1 MAQQAERI
9 VTKIDA
15 TRTFYSG
22 VPVDVHRKRNAAGY
36 ARVSTDHDEQFTSY
50 AAQVDYYTK
59 YIMQNPD
66 WNFVEVYTDEGISGT
81 SRKKRDGFN
90 RMIKDALDGKIDVII
105 TKSIS
110 RFARNTVDTLTTVRE
125 LKDHGVEVIFEKE
138 NIHTFDSNGEMLI
151 TIMSSIAQEESR
163 SISANITWGHR
174 KRFADGKLLM
184 AFSSF
189 LGYDRG
195 PNGEPVI
202 NEEQAEIVR
211 RIYFDFTHGMTPSAI
226 AKQLT
231 KEQVPTPAGC
241 SVWKTTTVEH
251 ILKNEKYKGCAL
263 LQKSFTVDFLTKKTK
278 VNEGEVPQYYVENS
292 HPAIIDPGEWEL
304 AQIEFE
310 RRARLGRKYVGGH
323 LFSCKI
329 VCADCGGYFGA
340 KIWNSTSKYRR
351 RIWQC
356 NDIVRQLQNVE
367 RTYEIIS
374 GHRRV
379 RAALR
384 VGLSVVPAYVLPL
397 SDEDAAVVAVTC
409 NLHRSRIL
417 PSEKAR
423 SLCLLSEALWNRAGT
438 TQRNPDNAGED
449 RTAQRYMKLVDLI
462 PELLEMVDAGRIAFL
477 VGVELSFLKMSEQNY
492 LLECIGEYD
501 CTPSYSQAVRLR
513 RESCAG
519 TITPETIRDLLSQRK
534 PNQRERIKL
543 DYEKYARFFPGS
555 YTRMQIEQDILRGLE
570 LLKIRREKAGTNR

>member
-1 MAQQAERI
+1 MPQQAGKI

-15 TRTFYSG
+15 TRAFYSG
-22 VPVDVHRKRNAAGY
+22 VPVDVQRKRNAAGY

-59 YIMQNPD
+59 FIRQNPE
-66 WNFVEVYTDEGISGT
+66 WNFVAVYTDEGISGT
-81 SRKKRDGFN
+81 SRKKREGFN

-211 RIYFDFTHGMTPSAI
+211 RIYSDFTNGLTPSAI
-226 AKQLT
+226 ARQLT
-231 KEQVPTPAGC
+231 KEQIPTPAGC
-241 SVWKTTTVEH
+241 TVWKTTTVEH

-263 LQKSFTVDFLTKKTK
+263 LQKSFTVDFLTKKAK

-292 HPAIIDPGEWEL
+292 HPAIIDPAEWEL
-304 AQIEFE
+304 VQIEFE

-323 LFSCKI
+323 IFSCKI
-329 VCADCGGYFGA
+329 ICADCGGYYGA
-340 KIWNSTSKYRR
+340 KVWNSTSKYRKR
-351 RIWQC
+351 VWQC
-356 NDIVRQLQNVE
+356 NDKYTGATVCSTPHVCEDILKE
-367 RTYEIIS
+367 KFI
-374 GHRRV
+374 
-379 RAALR
+379 RAANILLSR
-384 VGLSVVPAYVLPL
+384 AESVVKDCDTLVSTLRDFHTL
-397 SDEDAAVVAVTC
+397 D
-409 NLHRSRIL
+409 
-417 PSEKAR
+417 SEIER
-423 SLCLLSEALWNRAGT
+423 LDRETETLSEANRAFLE
-438 TQRNPDNAGED
+438 QNASTEQDQDAYLEKYGRLTAEFD
-449 RTAQRYMKLVDLI
+449 SLTAQRDLLQSTKQQRI
-462 PELLEMVDAGRIAFL
+462 AQAEEISRLKTELLRQHGPLMEFDDMLWITCLDHVTVFPDGSLAFQ
-477 VGVELSFLKMSEQNY
+477 FK
-492 LLECIGEYD
+492 IGE
-501 CTPSYSQAVRLR
+501 S
-513 RESCAG
+513 
-519 TITPETIRDLLSQRK
+519 
-534 PNQRERIKL
+534 
-543 DYEKYARFFPGS
+543 
-555 YTRMQIEQDILRGLE
+555 ILV
-570 LLKIRREKAGTNR
+570 

>member
-1 MAQQAERI
+1 MAQRPERI

-22 VPVDVHRKRNAAGY
+22 VPMDVHRKRNAAGY

-59 YIMQNPD
+59 FIRQNPD
-66 WNFVEVYTDEGISGT
+66 WNFVDVYTDEGISGT

-90 RMIKDALDGKIDVII
+90 RMIKDALNGKIDVII

-138 NIHTFDSNGEMLI
+138 NIRTFDSNGEMLI

-184 AFSSF
+184 AFSTF

-202 NEEQAEIVR
+202 NEEQAELVR
-211 RIYFDFTHGMTPSAI
+211 RIYHDFTHGMTPSAI

-241 SVWKTTTVEH
+241 KLWKTTTVEH

-292 HPAIIDPGEWEL
+292 HPAIIDPGEWDL

-310 RRARLGRKYVGGH
+310 RRARLGRKYVGGNI
-323 LFSCKI
+323 FSCKI
-329 VCADCGGYFGA
+329 VCADCGGFFGA

-356 NDIVRQLQNVE
+356 NDKYAGETVCSTPHVCE
-367 RTYEIIS
+367 D
-374 GHRRV
+374 
-379 RAALR
+379 
-384 VGLSVVPAYVLPL
+384 VLK
-397 SDEDAAVVAVTC
+397 EKFVVAA
-409 NLHRSRIL
+409 NIL
-417 PSEKAR
+417 LKRAESVLVDCDAVLRNMRDFRAIDNEIER
-423 SLCLLSEALWNRAGT
+423 LEGEIETLSEENRAFLE
-438 TQRNPDNAGED
+438 QNASSAQDQAVYLAQYESMTARFD
-449 RTAQRYMKLVDLI
+449 SLTAQLDL
-462 PELLEMVDAGRIAFL
+462 LRSSKQRRIAQAEEISRLKAELQTQSDPLTDFDEMFWISCL
-477 VGVELSFLKMSEQNY
+477 DQVTVMPDGTLSFKFK
-492 LLECIGEYD
+492 IGD
-501 CTPSYSQAVRLR
+501 A
-513 RESCAG
+513 
-519 TITPETIRDLLSQRK
+519 ITV
-534 PNQRERIKL
+534 
-543 DYEKYARFFPGS
+543 
-555 YTRMQIEQDILRGLE
+555 
-570 LLKIRREKAGTNR
+570 

>member
-1 MAQQAERI
+1 MPPQARKS

-22 VPVDVHRKRNAAGY
+22 VPVDVQKKRNAAGY

-50 AAQVDYYTK
+50 TAQVDYYTK
-59 YIMQNPD
+59 YIRQNPD
-66 WNFVEVYTDEGISGT
+66 WNFVAVYTDEGISGT

-138 NIHTFDSNGEMLI
+138 NIRTFDSNGEMLI

-195 PNGEPVI
+195 PTGEPVI
-202 NEEQAEIVR
+202 NEEQAEVVR
-211 RIYFDFTHGMTPSAI
+211 RIYFDFIHGMTPSAI

-241 SVWKTTTVEH
+241 TIWKTTTVEH

-292 HPAIIDPGEWEL
+292 HPAIIDPAEWEL

-323 LFSCKI
+323 IFSCKI
-329 VCADCGGYFGA
+329 ICADCGGYFGA
-340 KIWNSTSKYRR
+340 KVWNSTSRYRR

-356 NDIVRQLQNVE
+356 NDKYTGEKVCSTPHVCEDILKEKFVQ
-367 RTYEIIS
+367 
-374 GHRRV
+374 
-379 RAALR
+379 AA
-384 VGLSVVPAYVLPL
+384 
-397 SDEDAAVVAVTC
+397 
-409 NLHRSRIL
+409 NI
-417 PSEKAR
+417 
-423 SLCLLSEALWNRAGT
+423 LLSRVESVLADCDVILSTLGDFHGL
-438 TQRNPDNAGED
+438 DNEIERLDQEMETLSEVNKAFLEQNASTEQD
-449 RTAQRYMKLVDLI
+449 QDVFLEKYSRLTAEFDSLTAQR
-462 PELLEMVDAGRIAFL
+462 ELLQSSKQRRIAQAEEISLLKAELLRQHGPLTEFDEML
-477 VGVELSFLKMSEQNY
+477 WITCLEQVTVLPDGALSFKFKIGVE
-492 LLECIGEYD
+492 
-501 CTPSYSQAVRLR
+501 
-513 RESCAG
+513 
-519 TITPETIRDLLSQRK
+519 ITV
-534 PNQRERIKL
+534 
-543 DYEKYARFFPGS
+543 
-555 YTRMQIEQDILRGLE
+555 
-570 LLKIRREKAGTNR
+570 

>member
-1 MAQQAERI
+1 MPPQAGRI

-22 VPVDVHRKRNAAGY
+22 VPVDVQKKRNAAGY
-36 ARVSTDHDEQFTSY
+36 ARVSTDHDEQYTSY

-59 YIMQNPD
+59 YIRQNPD
-66 WNFVEVYTDEGISGT
+66 WNFVAVYTDEGISGT

-195 PNGEPVI
+195 PTGEPVI
-202 NEEQAEIVR
+202 NEKEAEVVR
-211 RIYFDFTHGMTPSAI
+211 RIYFDFIHGMTPSAI
-226 AKQLT
+226 AHQLT
-231 KEQVPTPAGC
+231 QEQIPTPAGC
-241 SVWKTTTVEH
+241 TLWKTTTVES

-292 HPAIIDPGEWEL
+292 HPAIIDPAEWDL
-304 AQIEFE
+304 VQVEFE
-310 RRARLGRKYVGGH
+310 RRARLGRKFVGGH
-323 LFSCKI
+323 IFSCKI
-329 VCADCGGYFGA
+329 ICADCGGYFGA
-340 KIWNSTSKYRR
+340 KVWNSTSRYRR

-356 NDIVRQLQNVE
+356 NDKYKGDAICSTPHVCEDVLRE
-367 RTYEIIS
+367 KF
-374 GHRRV
+374 V
-379 RAALR
+379 RAA
-384 VGLSVVPAYVLPL
+384 
-397 SDEDAAVVAVTC
+397 
-409 NLHRSRIL
+409 NIL
-417 PSEKAR
+417 LGQAETVIAD
-423 SLCLLSEALWNRAGT
+423 CDVLLSSLRDFGALDAELERIECELETLAEINRAFLE
-438 TQRNPDNAGED
+438 QNASTAQDQDVYLEKYSRLTSQFD
-449 RTAQRYMKLVDLI
+449 SLTAQRDLLQSSRQRRFAQAEEI
-462 PELLEMVDAGRIAFL
+462 SLLKAELQRKHEPMTEFDELFWITCLDNVTVLSDGT
-477 VGVELSFLKMSEQNY
+477 LSFKFK
-492 LLECIGEYD
+492 IGEEI
-501 CTPSYSQAVRLR
+501 AV
-513 RESCAG
+513 
-519 TITPETIRDLLSQRK
+519 
-534 PNQRERIKL
+534 
-543 DYEKYARFFPGS
+543 
-555 YTRMQIEQDILRGLE
+555 
-570 LLKIRREKAGTNR
+570 